1 MAAMCFSA
9 TGSFTVAGLLVGIGA
24 ASVSSNASVPHRMYA
39 AVPLIFAAQQ
49 AAEGVVWLT
58 IDQLAYARLLG
69 LAVTAFLAVAFV
81 LWPVWLP
88 LSLLRI
94 ERSAPRRRGLAVLL
108 VIGAAVAVAS
118 TVLLLRWQPVAQIA
132 GHSIRYAY
140 PGEPFG
146 WPAGVGLAIY
156 AVPTVLPFFLSSASL
171 TRSTGILLLVSLIVA
186 ALVQRDTL
194 TSVWCFFAAVLSTL
208 VLATVLM
215 EQRQPVVAAASGR
228 GTP

>member
-9 TGSFTVAGLLVGIGA
+9 TGSFTVAGLLVGVGA
-24 ASVSSNASVPHRMYA
+24 ASLSSSASGPHRMYA

-58 IDQLAYARLLG
+58 IDQLAYARLLS
-69 LAVTAFLAVAFV
+69 LAVAAFLAVALV

-94 ERSAPRRRGLAVLL
+94 ERSAPRRRGLAALV
-108 VIGAAVAVAS
+108 VIGSAVAVAS

-140 PGEPFG
+140 EGEPFG
-146 WPAGVGLAIY
+146 LPAGISLVIY
-156 AVPTVLPFFLSSASL
+156 AMPTVLPFFFSSASL
-171 TRSTGILLLVSLIVA
+171 ARSTGTMLLVSLIVA
-186 ALVQRDTL
+186 ALVQRETL

-215 EQRQPVVAAASGR
+215 EQRQPAAAAASGR